1 MKFRHLAVL
10 LGLMLLVSPTF
21 AQGIIHNETIDGEL
35 SDTGPAPTSLGV
47 LELGLS
53 TIEGSL
59 GGVSDGSGGA
69 TNGNDADIFTF
80 TVAAGQTVNAITTT
94 RSDDNLGF
102 IGYVN
107 AATLPSI
114 TDGDSL
120 GAAVDSGNLFGT
132 GPIEEAAGGLDPIPT
147 SLGAGDHTF
156 FLQETV
162 DPVNFSISFNVVA
175 AVPEPSSAALLGG
188 LALLGCAR
196 RRRR

>member
-21 AQGIIHNETIDGEL
+21 AQGIIHNETTDGEL

-47 LELGLS
+47 LGLGLS

-69 TNGNDADIFTF
+69 SNGNDADIFTF

-94 RSDDNLGF
+94 RTDDNAGF

-107 AATLPSI
+107 AATLPSF
-114 TDGDSL
+114 TDGPSL
-120 GAAVDSGNLFGT
+120 GAAVESGNLFGS
-132 GPIEEAAGGLDPIPT
+132 GPIEDAATGLAPIPT

-156 FLQETV
+156 ILQETV
-162 DPVNFSISFNVVA
+162 TPVDFSISFNVVQ

>member
-21 AQGIIHNETIDGEL
+21 AQGIIHNETADGEL
-35 SDTGPAPTSLGV
+35 SDTGLAPTSFGVLGLGV
-47 LELGLS
+47 S

-59 GGVSDGSGGA
+59 GGVSDMSGGA
-69 TNGNDADIFTF
+69 SNGNDADIFTF

-94 RSDDNLGF
+94 RTDENLGF

-107 AATLPSI
+107 AATLAFFN
-114 TDGDSL
+114 DNDSL
-120 GAAVDSGNLFGT
+120 SAAVESANLFGS
-132 GPIEEAAGGLDPIPT
+132 GPIVATAGELAPIPT

-156 FLQETV
+156 ILQETV
-162 DPVNFSISFNVVA
+162 TPVDFSISFNVVA

>member
-21 AQGIIHNETIDGEL
+21 AQGIIHNETVDGEL
-35 SDTGPAPTSLGV
+35 SDTGSAPNSFGV
-47 LELGLS
+47 LGLGLS

-59 GGVSDGSGGA
+59 GGDSGGA

-80 TVAAGQTVNAITTT
+80 TVAAGQTVNAITTA
-94 RSDDNLGF
+94 RSDTNLGF

-107 AATLPSI
+107 AATLPSF
-114 TDGDSL
+114 TNNDSL
-120 GAAVDSGNLFGT
+120 SAAVESGNLFGS
-132 GPIEEAAGGLDPIPT
+132 GPIVVAAPGLDPIPT

-156 FLQETV
+156 ILQETV
-162 DPVNFSISFNVVA
+162 TPVDFTISFNVVA

>member
-21 AQGIIHNETIDGEL
+21 AQGIIHNETADGEL

-47 LELGLS
+47 LGLGLS
-53 TIEGSL
+53 TIQGSL
-59 GGVSDGSGGA
+59 GGVSDMSGGA

-80 TVAAGQTVNAITTT
+80 TVAAGQTVNAITTA
-94 RSDDNLGF
+94 RSDSNLGF

-107 AATLPSI
+107 AATLPSF
-114 TDGDSL
+114 TNGLTL

-132 GPIEEAAGGLDPIPT
+132 GPIEEAAAGLDPIPT

-156 FLQETV
+156 ILQETV
-162 DPVNFSISFNVVA
+162 TPVDFSISFNVVQ